1 MVAAIERPPA
11 APTPLHLRAWLRTVV
26 RRIAAAAQR
35 DRTERAQRERRAARP
50 EGDDAEREASEQL
63 ARHRELTAAV
73 DALPEPYRTAVALRY
88 LADRKPAA
96 IAREVGATPHA
107 VHQRIHRGLQLL
119 RERLDRQ
126 HGSRAAWATPLA
138 AMFPAA
144 PFAPLLLTTLM
155 AKNAFVAAAVLT
167 VAATGTWLAV
177 RSDTPQLPTTDSATS
192 SAAAVTA
199 ATAANEAANRAAP
212 PPAPAATG
220 ATARTSAEFTVVVV
234 DAHGA
239 PVAGADVHCFAEA
252 AQPVQQTT
260 GADGHAAFP
269 ASDKSG
275 GLVVIARARPP
286 LLARVAK

>member
-144 PFAPLLLTTLM
+144 PFAPVLATILM
-155 AKNAFVAAAVLT
+155 AKNAFVAAAVLA

-177 RSDTPQLPTTDSATS
+177 RSD
-192 SAAAVTA
+192 
-199 ATAANEAANRAAP
+199 AP
-212 PPAPAATG
+212 PPAPLAGSNTLTAAT
-220 ATARTSAEFTVVVV
+220 ADRADARRGDMSRTPPA
-234 DAHGA
+234 
-239 PVAGADVHCFAEA
+239 AEA
-252 AQPVQQTT
+252 K
-260 GADGHAAFP
+260 AA
-269 ASDKSG
+269 
-275 GLVVIARARPP
+275 R
-286 LLARVAK
+286 